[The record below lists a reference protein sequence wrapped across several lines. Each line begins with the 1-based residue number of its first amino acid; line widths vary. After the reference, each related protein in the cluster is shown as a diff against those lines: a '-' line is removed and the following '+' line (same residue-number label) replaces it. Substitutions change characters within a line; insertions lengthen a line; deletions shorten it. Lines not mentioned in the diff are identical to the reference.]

1 MKKVFILIGYFAFI
15 TLFFSCGDNSNKS
28 NTNSQTTTEQT
39 LANNNNVKSPVGI
52 YSAVENGNP
61 MQFILKDDGTGYE
74 NYKGTENRPFTWKSK
89 DGKIFFTYDGEA
101 QEWELPVNVEK
112 GEIVYGS
119 LVYKKE

>member
-1 MKKVFILIGYFAFI
+1 MKNVLIIAGCFGFISLII
-15 TLFFSCGDNSNKS
+15 SCGDNSNKS

-39 LANNNNVKSPVGI
+39 SSNKSSVKSPVGT

-89 DGKIFFTYDGEA
+89 EGKIFFIYDGEV

-112 GEIVYGS
+112 GEIVYGP

>member
-1 MKKVFILIGYFAFI
+1 MKNVLILAGCFGFISLII
-15 TLFFSCGDNSNKS
+15 SCGDNSNKS
-28 NTNSQTTTEQT
+28 NTNSKTTTEQT
-39 LANNNNVKSPVGI
+39 SSNKSSVKSPVGT

-61 MQFILKDDGTGYE
+61 MQFILNADGTGYE
-74 NYKGTENRPFTWKSK
+74 NYKGTEKRPFTWKSK
-89 DGKIFFTYDGEA
+89 EGKIFFIYDGEA

>member
-1 MKKVFILIGYFAFI
+1 MKNVLILVGCIGLI
-15 TLFFSCGDNSNKS
+15 SLFVMCGDQTSKS
-28 NTNSQTTTEQT
+28 DTNSQTTTEQT
-39 LANNNNVKSPVGI
+39 SSSNNIVKSPVGT

-89 DGKIFFTYDGEA
+89 DGKIFFIYNGQS
-101 QEWELPVNVEK
+101 QEWELPIDIEK